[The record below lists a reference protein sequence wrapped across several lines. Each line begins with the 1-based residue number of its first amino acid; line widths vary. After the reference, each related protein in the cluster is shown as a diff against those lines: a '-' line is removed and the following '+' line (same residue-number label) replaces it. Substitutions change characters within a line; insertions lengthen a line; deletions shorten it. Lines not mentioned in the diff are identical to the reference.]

1 MDKKV
6 LYITEKGR
14 ENIRNQINNLEERL
28 SNIRFRK
35 GEAAES
41 GGNAWHDNAEF
52 EDLEH
57 QERMLT
63 GEMQEL
69 KYKLNTAIDADKNYD
84 NSEVNIGSTV
94 TIKYLDTGKTAQIEI
109 VGYGEGDPQSGK
121 VSYDSPLGR
130 CVLGAKAGAKK
141 ELVFEDNLMIVM
153 VIGVS

>member
-63 GEMQEL
+63 GEIQEL

-130 CVLGAKAGAKK
+130 CVLGAKTNDEVKMVLD
-141 ELVFEDNLMIVM
+141 ERNEIVE
-153 VIGVS
+153 ILSIE